1 MTFVCG
7 PDQAFSE
14 RAKGPSAVDWRARF
28 SQYKCIVLRLQ
39 PAHRSRL
46 LAWYDERIFLR
57 PTISAIQTNPGP
69 SEPRFDEI
77 EDLIQ
82 RLGDAD
88 VDTPSAPLSFAPPSS
103 QSPASPPTEGDATMS
118 ERRTEPD
125 VPDAPSTGAAEV
137 EDETVATSRGAKKAT
152 RAPRARRVQSRKKGG
167 NLG

>member
-7 PDQAFSE
+7 PDQTFAE

-46 LAWYDERIFLR
+46 LAWYDERIFSR
-57 PTISAIQTNPGP
+57 PTVSVVQTTPTA
-69 SEPRFDEI
+69 SESRFDEI

-88 VDTPSAPLSFAPPSS
+88 VDSPSIPLSFASPSS
-103 QSPASPPTEGDATMS
+103 QRPASPPPEADAAMS
-118 ERRTEPD
+118 EPD
-125 VPDAPSTGAAEV
+125 VPDVPSTGAV
-137 EDETVATSRGAKKAT
+137 ESETFVRSKEAKKKAT
-152 RAPRARRVQSRKKGG
+152 RVPRARRVQPRKRGDS
-167 NLG
+167 